1 MQKMY
6 IVLAAGI
13 MFFLGNPS
21 IAKAAKEWD
30 PTKHTI
36 EIIVPYGPGGGTD
49 RTARI
54 VNDIFTMYGWKS
66 IVINKPGN
74 NSIIGTNYAAE
85 AKPDGYTLFM
95 GGDGTLDANFVFK
108 NTTEGINYTENSFTP
123 IVPLGKNGLILI
135 APKSSPVNTYDEFR
149 TYVRRNPNRFNVGF
163 WNFNQAS
170 TFLMWARL
178 DGLPLPQIIV
188 YKSSSAARAD
198 IVGGNL
204 DFAFDSVPN
213 TAQLYQSDKLK
224 ILVALTN
231 EGVTEVKALNSKANI
246 PDLSQKYPEL
256 NVYVWRGLYAP
267 TGTSPAI
274 VKEINQVIN
283 QGLKNKTIISRLASV
298 DQYGVGGSSE
308 QLHKTQSNVLNRY
321 RNISKF
327 IESMPQ

>member
-1 MQKMY
+1 MKK
-6 IVLAAGI
+6 IILAFTVGVISLFASNLAA
-13 MFFLGNPS
+13 
-21 IAKAAKEWD
+21 KDWD
-30 PTKHTI
+30 PVKNTI
-36 EIIVPYGPGGGTD
+36 EIVVPYGPGGGTD

-54 VNDIFTMYGWKS
+54 VSDIFSVHGWKS
-66 IVINKPGN
+66 VVVNKPGN
-74 NSIIGTNYAAE
+74 NSIIGTNYAAD

-108 NTTEGINYTENSFTP
+108 NSAVGITYTENSFTP
-123 IVPLGKNGLILI
+123 IIPLGKNGLILI
-135 APKSSPVNTYDEFR
+135 APKSSPVNTYEEFR

-163 WNFNQAS
+163 WNLNQAS

-178 DGLPLPQIIV
+178 DGLPLPEIIV
-188 YKSSSAARAD
+188 YKSSAAARAD

-213 TAQLYQSDKLK
+213 TAQLYQTDKLK
-224 ILVALTN
+224 ILAALTN
-231 EGVTEVKALNSKANI
+231 DGVAEVRALNPGAVV

-267 TGTSPAI
+267 TGTSSAI

-283 QGLKNKTIISRLASV
+283 QGFKKKEFIERLSSV
-298 DQYGVGGSSE
+298 DRFGVGGSSE
-308 QLHKTQSNVLNRY
+308 QLQKTQFDVLNRF

-327 IESMPQ
+327 VETMPK